1 MTPPPPKKKK
11 KKKWQE
17 ERKKKRGINWGG
29 GGGGEKMEAKEKGGG
44 GRPPPPT
51 MWEEERERKKRGRIF
66 FMRVET
72 KERKKEQKKK
82 KKNRGEG
89 KGCCHQRS
97 PNNSHVL
104 STVHLC
110 TQWKVTLH
118 IAGHCHLAPTVHS
131 DDSLMH
137 VVKPLAQSS
146 ETAGAVTVCL
156 PNNIQC
162 MSSLGLRGCTEHW
175 RWCCPD
181 CEARGWCAHSQGSAR
196 HPWADHRGGVASL
209 HSHIQCR
216 WMRVLAQTGKQG
228 MVRTLAGE
236 CTASLSWPWDVCGE
250 PAVPFNSTDS
260 VLAPIGKRWG
270 GAHTRR
276 GVHGIPVLSMGCV
289 VIEPAQL
296 TFNINEWGCCP
307 DWEAGLVCTL
317 MVGVH
322 THVHGILSWPWGVYG
337 EPAQL
342 I

>member
-1 MTPPPPKKKK
+1 MTPPPPQKKKNVTR
-11 KKKWQE
+11 
-17 ERKKKRGINWGG
+17 RKKEKKRNKLGG
-29 GGGGEKMEAKEKGGG
+29 GGGGKKKWKQKKRGGG
-44 GRPPPPT
+44 GDPHPPQC
-51 MWEEERERKKRGRIF
+51 EKKKGRGKKGGEFF

-175 RWCCPD
+175 RWCLPGL
-181 CEARGWCAHSQGSAR
+181 RSQR
-196 HPWADHRGGVASL
+196 
-209 HSHIQCR
+209 
-216 WMRVLAQTGKQG
+216 

-236 CTASLSWPWDVCGE
+236 CTASLGWPSGGCGE
-250 PAVPFNSTDS
+250 PAQSHS
-260 VLAPIGKRWG
+260 VSVNEGVGPDREARD
-270 GAHTRR
+270 GAYTRR
-276 GVHGIPVLSMGCV
+276 GVHGIPELTIGCV
-289 VIEPAQL
+289 WRACSSI
-296 TFNINEWGCCP
+296 
-307 DWEAGLVCTL
+307 
-317 MVGVH
+317 
-322 THVHGILSWPWGVYG
+322 
-337 EPAQL
+337 
-342 I
+342 